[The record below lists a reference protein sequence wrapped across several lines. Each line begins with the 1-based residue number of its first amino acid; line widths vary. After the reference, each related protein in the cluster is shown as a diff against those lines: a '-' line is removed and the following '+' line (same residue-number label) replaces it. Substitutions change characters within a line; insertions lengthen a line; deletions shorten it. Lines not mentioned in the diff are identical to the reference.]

1 MKNTVP
7 DKIKIPEALWV
18 GLKAVGIGRAEVARA
33 VNLPIATIR
42 DGAPILTAQFCAL
55 WRALVDISGDP
66 VIGLRLTSALVG
78 STLPPSFLAA
88 YHARD
93 FRDALQ
99 RVARFKRLCAPEEL
113 LLKEVDQNC
122 EIEVHW
128 LHAEE
133 RDVAPALADATLSS
147 LLELGRCGTAQKLN
161 AVSVELM
168 RSESSREIYESFY
181 GCKIR
186 FGAKRNCLTVRGS
199 DLDKPFVSYNAEL
212 LEILLP
218 ELDRRLEQHSQSAS
232 LAEQTKWVLRKRLTA
247 GRPDIRS
254 VASELAMSGRT
265 LQRKLTDEG
274 VTFQGLLGETRH
286 QLALEYLADQ
296 TLSLVEV
303 AYMLGYE
310 DQNSFFRAF
319 RQWEDS
325 TPASWREEN
334 QKVIT
339 E

>member
-18 GLKAVGIGRAEVARA
+18 GLKTVGISRANVARTI
-33 VNLPIATIR
+33 NLPMATIR
-42 DGAPILTAQFCAL
+42 DGAPILTAQFCDL
-55 WRALVDISGDP
+55 WRSLVAISGDP
-66 VIGLRLTSALVG
+66 TIGLRITSALEG
-78 STLPPSFLAA
+78 SALPPSFLAA

-93 FRDALQ
+93 LRDALQ

-113 LLKEVDQNC
+113 LLKELGEHC

-133 RDVAPALADATLSS
+133 RDVPPALVDATLSS
-147 LLELGRCGTAQKLN
+147 LLELGRRGTAQKLT

-168 RSESSREIYESFY
+168 RSESSREVYENFY
-181 GCKIR
+181 GCRVR
-186 FGAKRNCLTVRGS
+186 FGAKRNCLTIRGS
-199 DLDKPFVSYNAEL
+199 DLNKPFVSYNAEL

-218 ELDRRLEQHSQSAS
+218 ELDRRLEQQSLSAS
-232 LAEQTKWVLRKRLTA
+232 LAEQTRWVLRKRLTA

-254 VASELAMSGRT
+254 VASELAMSERT

-274 VTFQGLLGETRH
+274 VTFKGLLGETRH
-286 QLALEYLADQ
+286 QLALEYLVDP

-310 DQNSFFRAF
+310 DQSSFFRAF

-325 TPASWREEN
+325 TPANWREEN